1 VAGGR
6 DGGAEST
13 IEGGAT
19 RGVVSEFDDE
29 RGLGTVTADD
39 GTAYPFHCTA
49 IADGTRSIANG
60 ARVTFDVVAGPL
72 GRTEASALQVLSGW
86 A

>member
-6 DGGAEST
+6 DAGAEST

-19 RGVVSEFDDE
+19 SGIVSEFHDE

-39 GTAYPFHCTA
+39 GAAYPFHCTA
-49 IADGTRSIANG
+49 IADGTRSIPTG
-60 ARVTFDVVAGPL
+60 ARVTFEVVAGPL
-72 GRTEASALQVLSGW
+72 GRTEASAIQS
-86 A
+86 ATA